1 MWNRPCRV
9 CGAGLASGAMS
20 NISLDYDALTQI
32 PVAEKPFPHVVVP
45 HFISNDDLK
54 AVVADLPEMKS
65 GGSFPPEALKLTP
78 RVAAMIEELQGPR
91 LKALIAEKFGLDLA
105 DAPTMLT
112 VRGRTREKD
121 GRIHRDSD
129 AKLVTI
135 LLYLNPRGEDWV
147 SRDGCLRLLNGPDDV
162 EDYDVEVTPA
172 EGTLL
177 VFPNGPTT
185 WHGHRQF
192 VGTRYAIQLN
202 YMATS
207 QKAQYELR
215 RHRLSALVKRLPFV
229 G

>member
-1 MWNRPCRV
+1 VWNRPCRV

-20 NISLDYDALTQI
+20 NISLDYDALTQT

-112 VRGRTREKD
+112 MRGRTREKD

-192 VGTRYAIQLN
+192 GGPRDAIQLN
-202 YMATS
+202 YMATG
-207 QKAQYELR
+207 QKARYELR